1 MSFACGAT
9 RKLSYSGKR
18 NETPKMENDT
28 TIGPKR
34 PPNDVQFRLKSLEQA
49 AEALRLAA
57 NDVIRHDER
66 LKTLFGKCEEH
77 DAEIAALRRE
87 QTAATEDINNKI
99 DDLSIRFDENK
110 SYFSRWFLTLFT
122 TIITALVVAFA
133 TFILNR

>member
-1 MSFACGAT
+1 
-9 RKLSYSGKR
+9 
-18 NETPKMENDT
+18 MENDT

-49 AEALRLAA
+49 AEALGLAA